1 MKHFLTLLLLILT
14 ILPASAVKKFE
25 ANPINIATVMVEKT
39 DSTQVASTFEYYGF
53 AYQGAEDGY
62 TVMKRPNG
70 NEIKFT
76 FQYNGKLQEHPII
89 VVKTNETHKA
99 IDSRLKDL
107 SYEKKGNIYEI
118 KRNIHSRLITQCSFG
133 RHNTLIFQRI
143 QNQSIQK

>member
-1 MKHFLTLLLLILT
+1 MKHILTLLLLLT
-14 ILPASAVKKFE
+14 LLPASAVKKFE

-39 DSTQVASTFEYYGF
+39 DSAQIASTCEYYGF
-53 AYQGAEDGY
+53 VYQGVEDGY
-62 TVMKRPNG
+62 TVMKRQNG

-76 FQYNGKLQEHPII
+76 FQDNGKLQKHPTI

-99 IDSRLKDL
+99 IDSRLNDL

-133 RHNTLIFQRI
+133 RHNTLIFRRI
-143 QNQSIQK
+143 QNKSIQK